1 LGEHKKSLESPPT
14 ATFGKTME
22 FLPRQ
27 GILLGERRTSVFNRL
42 VARGIDSLIAVA
54 LLLLGKAL
62 WWPVG
67 ILLGCGYCAVS
78 DGFGEGQSVGKRIL
92 GLRVEDFSSATGCD
106 LGASCVRNLPFAL
119 ALFLA
124 SAPLLWI
131 FFLVL
136 ALPVLGLELY
146 ILMTVDSGVRLGDV
160 LANTQ
165 VTERGQELVEHLS

>member
-1 LGEHKKSLESPPT
+1 
-14 ATFGKTME
+14 ME

-42 VARGIDSLIAVA
+42 LARGIDSLIAVA

-67 ILLGCGYCAVS
+67 IALGCGYCALA
-78 DGFGEGQSVGKRIL
+78 DGFGDGQSVGKRIL
-92 GLRVEDFSSATGCD
+92 GLRVEDFSAGTACD
-106 LGASCVRNLPFAL
+106 LAGSLVRNLPFAL

-131 FFLVL
+131 FFLLV
-136 ALPVLGLELY
+136 ALPLIALEVF
-146 ILMTVDSGVRLGDV
+146 ILVSVDSGVRLGDV

-165 VTERGQELVEHLS
+165 VAERGQEILVA